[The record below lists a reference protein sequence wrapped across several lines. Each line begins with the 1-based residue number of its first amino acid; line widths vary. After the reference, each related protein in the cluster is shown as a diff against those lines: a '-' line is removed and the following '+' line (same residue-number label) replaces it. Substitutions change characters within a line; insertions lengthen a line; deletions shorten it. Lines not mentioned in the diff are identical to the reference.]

1 MNLTSHSRNDQ
12 LQDGTLISKWWERNE
27 RIVLSLIGIL
37 AFASFI
43 NTFRNPFVWDDIG
56 RIVENGYIKRISNL
70 SLLFSRRYLSYFRE
84 TTYRP
89 LYTLTLLLNY
99 HFFKLNVSGWRV
111 FNIFLH
117 TTNTILVYYFIKNVF
132 QDRTVSSI
140 TAMVFAVHPVHTEA
154 VNVAVYRTELLACLF
169 FVTSFSSYIRSIRST
184 KIEKSLYLLSIF
196 FFILALCSKEMAA
209 SLPLVIVLYIY
220 VFFPRKER
228 KKLLVSALPFFLIV
242 FLWVIIGSR
251 FELEG
256 PSIGKEEFYYG
267 SSFGSKVHFRVFASL
282 GAPILRYIKILFVP
296 IDFVLVYPH
305 ELKGFV
311 PTSKEIFS
319 LLILITILISAF
331 KMRRFSKESSFSIF
345 YFFVTL
351 LPVSQIIPL
360 SVIYGE
366 RWLYIPSLGF
376 CFLVAI
382 LLKKLF
388 LDKNLRKIG
397 IFLVVAIISL
407 FLFLSLRRNRT
418 WGDERKLLEES
429 VNVYP
434 QSMYAQLFLAEC
446 YIENKD
452 YEKALYHISLAHD
465 MYPNLFEPYFWLGK
479 YYGEKGPYNEAIRTF
494 SNLVKD
500 FPDKCRN
507 NPDFYY
513 YFGLAGSKG
522 GLYDEAISNYEKALM
537 LSPIRPYNRKV
548 YNSMG
553 NAYFYKNEFSKAV
566 QSYESSLKIDP
577 DWIVPYHNLAIVYR
591 DEGEIKKF
599 AMFFAKAVILDSSYK
614 GFLRESGALEAPVE

>member
-27 RIVLSLIGIL
+27 RIVLTIIGIL

-70 SLLFSRRYLSYFRE
+70 SLLFSPRYLSYFRE

-89 LYTLTLLLNY
+89 LYTLTLFSNY
-99 HFFKLNVSGWRV
+99 HFFKLNVSGWRA

-117 TTNTILVYYFIKNVF
+117 ITNTILVYYFIRNVF
-132 QDRTVSSI
+132 QSRTVSSI
-140 TAMVFAVHPVHTEA
+140 TAMIFAVHPVHTEA

-169 FVTSFSSYIRSIRST
+169 FVASLFSYIKSIRST
-184 KIEKSLYLLSIF
+184 KIEKSPYLLSIS

-209 SLPLVIVLYIY
+209 SLPLVIVFYIY
-220 VFFPRKER
+220 FFSRRNER
-228 KKLLVSALPFFLIV
+228 KKSLVSTLPFFLITL
-242 FLWVIIGSR
+242 LWVIVGR
-251 FELEG
+251 EFKLER
-256 PSIGKEEFYYG
+256 PSIGQGEFYYG
-267 SSFGSKVHFRVFASL
+267 SSFGSKVHFRVLASL

-296 IDFVLVYPH
+296 MNFILVYPH
-305 ELKGFV
+305 ELKGLV

-319 LLILITILISAF
+319 FLVLIAILISAF
-331 KMRRFSKESSFSIF
+331 RMRRFSKEGSFSIF

-351 LPVSQIIPL
+351 LPVSQIMPL

-376 CFLVAI
+376 CLFVAI
-382 LLKKLF
+382 LVKKLF
-388 LDKNLRKIG
+388 LDKNLKKIG
-397 IFLVVAIISL
+397 IILLVVIISL
-407 FLFLSLRRNRT
+407 FLFLSLERNRT
-418 WGDERKLLEES
+418 WRDGRKLLEES

-434 QSMYAQLFLAEC
+434 QSMYAQLFLAES
-446 YIENKD
+446 YIE
-452 YEKALYHISLAHD
+452 EKEYGKGLYHISVAHN

-479 YYGEKGPYNEAIRTF
+479 YYTEKGPYEEAIRTF
-494 SNLVKD
+494 SNLLRD

-513 YFGLAGSKG
+513 YFGLACSRG
-522 GLYDEAISNYEKALM
+522 GLYDEAISNYEKALT

-577 DWIVPYHNLAIVYR
+577 DWIVPCHNLAIVYR
-591 DEGEIKKF
+591 EEGKVGKF
-599 AMFFAKAVILDSSYK
+599 AMFFAQAVSLDHNYK
-614 GFLRESGALEAPVE
+614 GFLKESGALEVQLQ